1 MGRYRS
7 HLTRWHVIRSAL
19 LMTFATALLLYNVF
33 HVWSGLSSGAIK
45 ELGRGKQL
53 VRLASDSLSFGLN
66 VSFRLFFAFI
76 CGGTVAAL
84 WLKLR
89 RERDLG
95 MPD

>member
-7 HLTRWHVIRSAL
+7 HLSRWHVIRSAL
-19 LMTFATALLLYNVF
+19 LIAFAASLLFYNLF
-33 HVWSGLSSGAIK
+33 HIWIGLSSGAIK
-45 ELGRGKQL
+45 DLGRGKEV

-66 VSFRLFFAFI
+66 VSFRLFFAML
-76 CGGTVAAL
+76 CGGAVVVL

-89 RERDLG
+89 RERNLG

>member
-7 HLTRWHVIRSAL
+7 HLSRWHVIRSAL
-19 LMTFATALLLYNVF
+19 LITFAASAWLYNVL
-33 HVWSGLSSGAIK
+33 HIWSGLSSGAIK
-45 ELGRGKQL
+45 ELGRGKQM

-66 VSFRLFFAFI
+66 VSFRLFFALL
-76 CGGTVAAL
+76 CGGAVVVL

-89 RERDLG
+89 RERNLG